1 MTINDIARMAGV
13 SSAAVSRYFNNGY
26 ISEEKKKAIRAVVEA
41 TGYRPSLQAQTLRTR
56 RTKTIGVI
64 IPRVNNGAVGTM
76 VDGILPILYES
87 GYQMVLA
94 DTHNQQARVME
105 YLQTFNEKHV
115 DGVIFIG
122 TIYGGDVRLKL
133 QHMDLPLVIIGQR
146 LENCRCVYHDE
157 YHAIYDMTKLML
169 EKGRRKIG
177 YLGALMEDEAA
188 GLERYRGYCAAVR
201 AMGLSQLEQNVETSA
216 FSMEDGAKAAKRL
229 WLRTGGLDGIVC
241 ASDKIAIG
249 AMRYLRQEGLRIPDD
264 VMISGHGDSGYS
276 QVTSPT
282 LSTVHYAFKE
292 AGKLAAQMIV
302 GMLEKNASTLE
313 GMMLGY
319 RVLDR
324 ESTGGSGE

>member
-1 MTINDIARMAGV
+1 
-13 SSAAVSRYFNNGY
+13 
-26 ISEEKKKAIRAVVEA
+26 
-41 TGYRPSLQAQTLRTR
+41 
-56 RTKTIGVI
+56 
-64 IPRVNNGAVGTM
+64 
-76 VDGILPILYES
+76 
-87 GYQMVLA
+87 
-94 DTHNQQARVME
+94 
-105 YLQTFNEKHV
+105 
-115 DGVIFIG
+115 
-122 TIYGGDVRLKL
+122 
-133 QHMDLPLVIIGQR
+133 
-146 LENCRCVYHDE
+146 
-157 YHAIYDMTKLML
+157 
-169 EKGRRKIG
+169 
-177 YLGALMEDEAA
+177 MEDEAA